1 MKLLGIARV
10 STEEQAG
17 DNGAG
22 LNRQHD
28 AIQRVAEAN
37 DAKLIGIV
45 NIVDVSGSDVG
56 TSKEWLTQVLPI
68 IMDPDVH
75 LAIDALDR
83 LIRASTF
90 AAFGVLAAC
99 QSTHTRIYTPAG
111 THDLARP
118 DGVLVSGLLALI
130 GGKEKAEIVRRSQ
143 AGKEAKRQRGQWVQS
158 VDFLPRG
165 IAYDRKTQTWSYTPA
180 AEGVREMF
188 RLAAEGATQ
197 AEISR
202 RTGVPS
208 QTIRALLQNP
218 IYDGRLVFTSRSSG
232 RIANSK
238 HQKKI
243 ARPAEHVIDVRVYS
257 ETDQLVPH
265 ELWLSAQAR
274 LRAAGQAHRRT
285 REATAPSSWASAFLY
300 SWHEPDADGTAAR
313 RHIVYGCSTGADP
326 GKVPRYMCRC
336 KHGNA
341 SSELRR
347 CGLVGFRCDVVNPCL
362 DRYLT
367 DLTHS
372 DWLVA
377 AAFEAV
383 KQAKAPDTAA
393 LGERTAR
400 ALAALDRREKRLLD
414 LYEHD
419 GIDLHEHT
427 ARREVIKTE
436 RAVLRQALAN
446 AIAVPVVPSEIAIRA
461 QAQAWRWNA
470 ELPPEQKRKWLAKY
484 VQAICIANHAI
495 VQASFRVYGDDGSV
509 VTCTADRPAGWHELL
524 GHAPTGIKCTAA
536 AQGAVPTSVAADSLG
551 ISGDMLRWYVA
562 HGVVTFNGA
571 MSGNKRLWTQQNI
584 DVARQELKSHRP
596 APVRALG
603 VAAVSERLGQMYERL
618 WEPENAGS
626 CQLRG
631 GHGTDTSTGSRAIC
645 KNRVGP

>member
-56 TSKEWLTQVLPI
+56 SSKEWLTQVLPVI
-68 IMDPDVH
+68 ADPDVH
-75 LAIDALDR
+75 IAIDALDR
-83 LIRASTF
+83 LIRASNF

-165 IAYDRKTQTWSYTPA
+165 IAYDRKTHTWSFT
-180 AEGVREMF
+180 AEADGVREMF
-188 RLAAEGATQ
+188 MMAAEGATQ
-197 AEISR
+197 AEIGR

-208 QTIRALLQNP
+208 QTIRSLLQNP
-218 IYDGRLVFTSRSSG
+218 IYDGRLVFASRSSG
-232 RIANSK
+232 RMANSK

-243 ARPAEHVIDVRVYS
+243 PRPADHVIDVRVYS
-257 ETDQLVPH
+257 ERDQLVPH
-265 ELWLSAQAR
+265 ELWLSVQAR
-274 LRAAGQAHRRT
+274 LRESEHAHRRT
-285 REATAPSSWASAFLY
+285 REATAPSSWASSFLF
-300 SWHEPDADGTAAR
+300 SAHEPDADGAVGR
-313 RHIVYGCSTGADP
+313 RHIVYGCSTGAGP
-326 GKVPRYMCRC
+326 RNEPRYMCRC
-336 KHGNA
+336 KHGNP
-341 SSELRR
+341 SGELRR

-367 DLTHS
+367 DLTHG
-372 DWLVA
+372 DWLIGA
-377 AAFEAV
+377 ALEAV

-393 LGERTAR
+393 MGERTAR
-400 ALAALDRREKRLLD
+400 ALAALERREKRLLD

-427 ARREVIKTE
+427 ARREVIRNE
-436 RAVLRQALAN
+436 RAVLQQALAN
-446 AIAVPVVPSEIAIRA
+446 AIAVPAVPSERAIRA

-470 ELPPEQKRKWLAKY
+470 EWSAEQKRKWLAKY
-484 VQAICIANHAI
+484 VQAIYISNHTIVRAN
-495 VQASFRVYGDDGSV
+495 FRVYGDDGSV
-509 VTCTADRPAGWHELL
+509 VTCTSERPAGWHELL
-524 GHAPTGIKCTAA
+524 GHAPTGIQRTAGA
-536 AQGAVPTSVAADSLG
+536 CGAVPTAAAAEKLG

-562 HGVVTFNGA
+562 RGVVTFTGA
-571 MSGNKRLWTQQNI
+571 KTGKKRLWTPDDI
-584 DVARQELKSHRP
+584 DVARQELMAHRT
-596 APVRALG
+596 AQVGALRASS
-603 VAAVSERLGQMYERL
+603 VCVRLGHM
-618 WEPENAGS
+618 PEQLLDLESAGK
-626 CQLRG
+626 LPV
-631 GHGTDTSTGSRAIC
+631 A
-645 KNRVGP
+645 

>member
-37 DAKLIGIV
+37 DAKLVGIV

-56 TSKEWLTQVLPI
+56 TSKEWLTQVLPLI
-68 IMDPDVH
+68 ADPDVH

-83 LIRASTF
+83 LIRASNF

-99 QSTHTRIYTPAG
+99 QHTGTRIYTPAG

-165 IAYDRKTQTWSYTPA
+165 IAYDRKTQTWSYTA
-180 AEGVREMF
+180 ASDGVREMF

-197 AEISR
+197 AEIGR

-218 IYDGRLVFTSRSSG
+218 IYDGRLVFASRSSG

-238 HQKKI
+238 HQKKLP
-243 ARPAEHVIDVRVYS
+243 RSAEQVIDVRVYS
-257 ETDQLVPH
+257 EADQLVPH
-265 ELWLSAQAR
+265 ELWRSVHER
-274 LRAAGQAHRRT
+274 LRAAETAHRRT
-285 REATAPSSWASAFLY
+285 REATAPSSWASSFLF
-300 SWHEPDADGTAAR
+300 SWHESDVDGAAPR
-313 RHIVYGCSTGADP
+313 RHIIYGCGTGPRNA
-326 GKVPRYMCRC
+326 PRYPCRC
-336 KHGNA
+336 KHGDA
-341 SSELRR
+341 SDELRR
-347 CGLVGFRCDVVNPCL
+347 CGLVGFRCDVVNRCL

-372 DWLVA
+372 DRLVA
-377 AAFEAV
+377 PALEAV

-393 LGERTAR
+393 MGERTAR

-436 RAVLRQALAN
+436 RAVLQQALAN
-446 AIAVPVVPSEIAIRA
+446 AIAVPVVPSERAIRA

-470 ELPPEQKRKWLAKY
+470 EWSAEQKRKWLAKY
-484 VQAICIANHAI
+484 VEAIYIANHAV
-495 VQASFRVYGDDGSV
+495 VQARFRVYGDDGSV
-509 VTCTADRPAGWHELL
+509 VTCTLDRPARWEQLL
-524 GHAPTGIKCTAA
+524 GHAPTGIKRTAGALGAVLTSTAA
-536 AQGAVPTSVAADSLG
+536 TSLG
-551 ISGDMLRWYVA
+551 VSGDMLRW
-562 HGVVTFNGA
+562 HLSRGVVTFAGA
-571 MSGNKRLWTQQNI
+571 VSGNKRLWTPQDI
-584 DVARQELKSHRP
+584 DRARQELTAHRDPHGHRRWP
-596 APVRALG
+596 ADNQPKPA
-603 VAAVSERLGQMYERL
+603 
-618 WEPENAGS
+618 
-626 CQLRG
+626 
-631 GHGTDTSTGSRAIC
+631 
-645 KNRVGP
+645 

>member
-56 TSKEWLTQVLPI
+56 TSKEWLTQVLPLI
-68 IMDPDVH
+68 ADPDVH
-75 LAIDALDR
+75 IAIDALDR
-83 LIRASTF
+83 LIRASNF
-90 AAFGVLAAC
+90 AAFGVLATC
-99 QSTHTRIYTPAG
+99 QHTGTRIYTPAG

-188 RLAAEGATQ
+188 KQAAHGATK
-197 AEISR
+197 AEIGR

-208 QTIRALLQNP
+208 QTIRSLLQNP
-218 IYDGRLVFTSRSSG
+218 IYDGRLVFASRSSG
-232 RIANSK
+232 RIANSR
-238 HQKKI
+238 HQKKV
-243 ARPAEHVIDVRVYS
+243 ARPADHVIDVRVFS

-265 ELWLSAQAR
+265 ELWLSVQAR
-274 LRAAGQAHRRT
+274 LHTAEQAHRRT
-285 REATAPSSWASAFLY
+285 RQATAPSSWASSFLF
-300 SWHEPDADGTAAR
+300 SGHESDVEGTAAR
-313 RHIVYGCSTGADP
+313 RHVVYGCSTGAGP
-326 GKVPRYMCRC
+326 RAAPRYMCRC
-336 KHGNA
+336 KHGD
-341 SSELRR
+341 SSRELRR

-400 ALAALDRREKRLLD
+400 ALAALERRERRLLD

-436 RAVLRQALAN
+436 RAVLQQALVN
-446 AIAVPVVPSEIAIRA
+446 AIAVPAVPSERAIRS

-470 ELPPEQKRKWLAKY
+470 EWPPEQKRKWLAKY
-484 VQAICIANHAI
+484 AQGIHIANDAI
-495 VQASFRVYGDDGSV
+495 VQANFRVYGDDGSV
-509 VTCTADRPAGWHELL
+509 VTCTSDRPAGWEELL
-524 GHAPTGIKCTAA
+524 GHAPAGIKRTAGVR
-536 AQGAVPTSVAADSLG
+536 GAVPTALAADSLG
-551 ISGDMLRWYVA
+551 ISGDMLRWYLA
-562 HGVVTFNGA
+562 RGIVTFNGA
-571 MSGNKRLWTQQNI
+571 MSGNKRLWTPQDI
-584 DVARQELKSHRP
+584 DVARLELTAHH
-596 APVRALG
+596 
-603 VAAVSERLGQMYERL
+603 SERGVR
-618 WEPENAGS
+618 
-626 CQLRG
+626 RG
-631 GHGTDTSTGSRAIC
+631 VSQ
-645 KNRVGP
+645 

>member
-56 TSKEWLTQVLPI
+56 SSKEWLTQVLPVI
-68 IMDPDVH
+68 ADPDVH
-75 LAIDALDR
+75 IAIDALDR
-83 LIRASTF
+83 LIRASNF

-99 QSTHTRIYTPAG
+99 LSTHTRIYTPAG

-165 IAYDRKTQTWSYTPA
+165 IAYDRKTHTWSFT
-180 AEGVREMF
+180 AEADGVREMF
-188 RLAAEGATQ
+188 MMAAEGATQ
-197 AEISR
+197 AEIGR

-208 QTIRALLQNP
+208 QTIRSLLQNP
-218 IYDGRLVFTSRSSG
+218 IYDGRLVFASRSSG
-232 RIANSK
+232 RMANSK

-243 ARPAEHVIDVRVYS
+243 PRPADHVIDVRVYS
-257 ETDQLVPH
+257 ERDQLVPH
-265 ELWLSAQAR
+265 ELWLSVQAR
-274 LRAAGQAHRRT
+274 LRESEHAHRRT
-285 REATAPSSWASAFLY
+285 REATAPSSWASSFLF
-300 SWHEPDADGTAAR
+300 SAHEPDADGAVGR
-313 RHIVYGCSTGADP
+313 RHIVYGCSTGAGP
-326 GKVPRYMCRC
+326 RNEPRYMCRC
-336 KHGNA
+336 KHGNP
-341 SSELRR
+341 SGELRR

-367 DLTHS
+367 DLTHG
-372 DWLVA
+372 DWLIGA
-377 AAFEAV
+377 ALEAV

-393 LGERTAR
+393 MGERTAR
-400 ALAALDRREKRLLD
+400 ALAALERREKRLLD

-427 ARREVIKTE
+427 ARREVIRNE
-436 RAVLRQALAN
+436 RAVLQQALAN
-446 AIAVPVVPSEIAIRA
+446 AIAVPAVPSERAIRA

-470 ELPPEQKRKWLAKY
+470 EWSAEQKRKWLAKY
-484 VQAICIANHAI
+484 VQAIYISNHTIVRAN
-495 VQASFRVYGDDGSV
+495 FRVYGDDGSL
-509 VTCTADRPAGWHELL
+509 VTCTADRPARWEQLL
-524 GHAPTGIKCTAA
+524 GHAPTGIQRTAGA
-536 AQGAVPTSVAADSLG
+536 CGAVPTAEAAADLG

-562 HGVVTFNGA
+562 RGVVTFTGA
-571 MSGNKRLWTQQNI
+571 KTGKKRLWTPDDI
-584 DVARQELKSHRP
+584 DVARQELMAHRT
-596 APVRALG
+596 AQVGALRASS
-603 VAAVSERLGQMYERL
+603 VCVRLGHM
-618 WEPENAGS
+618 PEQLLDLESAGK
-626 CQLRG
+626 LPV
-631 GHGTDTSTGSRAIC
+631 A
-645 KNRVGP
+645 